1 MRSSSERETSP
12 SSSVTH
18 HPRSNTG
25 DAVDRWADT
34 RWGGRGTALAAIL
47 VGAATIR
54 LVGIQY
60 GLPFGNLLNP
70 DEESIVPRAWKL
82 VHGGGGDPHWFD
94 YPTLLMY
101 VNAPFQMWQ
110 DEPSYLT
117 ARIVGVVLA
126 LAAIAAAWWLGRRAY
141 GTPAAGVVAA
151 AVVAVCTIHVAYSH
165 AAVTDV
171 PLTLGVAVALALL
184 VAGRLELAGIA
195 IGLAMGFKYPGVF
208 LLVPLVVAG
217 WKQWRRLAVSVVLAV
232 AAFLASSPFIV
243 VHGHQAWHE
252 AFRVQRLARDGWLGF
267 EHDHI
272 APIAFVGR
280 LWEGLGPALVVCG
293 IGLVFALVRRARADL
308 VLASFVIVY
317 FADLLTLSAHF
328 DRYVLPLVPALGA
341 LAGRMRS
348 LAPVT
353 LLLLIVPL
361 TWSIRDT
368 KELTRTDTRIVA
380 HRWVEQHIQAGTRI
394 AADPS
399 TPTFERL
406 QVLPLLLPGPKRGFD
421 PNRDLARLRRLGIRD
436 VVVTGAVT
444 DRVLAARDRYPREAR
459 FYDDLG
465 RRAKRVYYVEP
476 GDGLAGPWVAVYRL
490 AA

>member
-1 MRSSSERETSP
+1 VEARARRRRRPALVRLPDT
-12 SSSVTH
+12 
-18 HPRSNTG
+18 
-25 DAVDRWADT
+25 AV
-34 RWGGRGTALAAIL
+34 
-47 VGAATIR
+47 
-54 LVGIQY
+54 
-60 GLPFGNLLNP
+60 
-70 DEESIVPRAWKL
+70 VPQRPVQAWQ
-82 VHGGGGDPHWFD
+82 G
-94 YPTLLMY
+94 
-101 VNAPFQMWQ
+101 
-110 DEPSYLT
+110 EPSYLT

-126 LAAIAAAWWLGRRAY
+126 TAAIAAAGWLGRCAF
-141 GTPAAGVVAA
+141 GTASAGFVAA
-151 AVVAVCTIHVAYSH
+151 AAVAVCTIHVAYSH

-171 PLTLGVAVALALL
+171 PLTLGVAASLALL
-184 VAGRLELAGIA
+184 VSGRLELAGIA

-217 WKQWRRLAVSVVLAV
+217 WKQWRRLAVSAALAV
-232 AAFLASSPFIV
+232 VAFLASSPFIV

-293 IGLVFALVRRARADL
+293 VGLVIALVRRTRTDL
-308 VLASFVIVY
+308 ILASFVVVY

-353 LLLLIVPL
+353 LLLLVVPL

-380 HRWVEQHIQAGTRI
+380 HGWIERHVAPGTRI

-399 TPTFERL
+399 TPSFERL
-406 QVLPLLLPGPKRGFD
+406 DVLPLLLPGPKRGFD
-421 PNRDLARLRRLGIRD
+421 PNRDVARLRRLGIHD

-444 DRVLAARDRYPREAR
+444 DRVLAARDRYPREAA
-459 FYDDLG
+459 FYDDLRTKA
-465 RRAKRVYYVEP
+465 RRVFYLQAG
-476 GDGLAGPWVAVYRL
+476 GDLAGPWVAVYRL
-490 AA
+490 

>member
-1 MRSSSERETSP
+1 VTSR
-12 SSSVTH
+12 
-18 HPRSNTG
+18 PRSKTG
-25 DAVDRWADT
+25 NAIDHWAGT

-47 VGAATIR
+47 AGAAAIR

-70 DEESIVPRAWKL
+70 DEQSIVPRAWEL

-94 YPTLLMY
+94 YPTLLLY
-101 VNAPFQMWQ
+101 VNAPFQAWQ
-110 DEPSYLT
+110 GEPSYLT

-126 LAAIAAAWWLGRRAY
+126 MAAIAAAWWLGRRAF
-141 GTPAAGVVAA
+141 GTASAGVVAA
-151 AVVAVCTIHVAYSH
+151 AAVSVCTIHVAYSH

-171 PLTLGVAVALALL
+171 PLTLGVAASLALL
-184 VAGRLELAGIA
+184 VSGRLELAGIA

-217 WKQWRRLAVSVVLAV
+217 WKQWRRLAVSAVLAI
-232 AAFLASSPFIV
+232 ATFLASSPFIV
-243 VHGHQAWHE
+243 VHGQQAWHE

-280 LWEGLGPALVVCG
+280 LWEGLGPALVLCG
-293 IGLVFALVRRARADL
+293 VGLAIALARRSRTDL
-308 VLASFVIVY
+308 ILASFVMVY

-353 LLLLIVPL
+353 LLLLVVPL

-380 HRWVEQHIQAGTRI
+380 HGWVEQHIAPGTQI

-399 TPTFERL
+399 TPSFERL
-406 QVLPLLLPGPKRGFD
+406 DVLPLLLPGPKRGFD
-421 PNRDLARLRRLGIRD
+421 PNRDVARLRRLGIHD

-444 DRVLAARDRYPREAR
+444 DRVLAARDRYPREAA
-459 FYDDLG
+459 FYDDLRTKA
-465 RRAKRVYYVEP
+465 RRVFYLQAG
-476 GDGLAGPWVAVYRL
+476 GDLAGPWVAVYRL
-490 AA
+490 

>member
-1 MRSSSERETSP
+1 MPSSWERETSP
-12 SSSVTH
+12 SSSVT
-18 HPRSNTG
+18 PRRRSNTG
-25 DAVDRWADT
+25 TAIDRWAGT

-47 VGAATIR
+47 AGAAAIR

-70 DEESIVPRAWKL
+70 DEQSIVPRAWKL

-101 VNAPFQMWQ
+101 VNAPFQAWQ

-117 ARIVGVVLA
+117 ARIVGVALA
-126 LAAIAAAWWLGRRAY
+126 LAAIAAAWWLGRRAF
-141 GTPAAGVVAA
+141 GTPSAGVVAGA
-151 AVVAVCTIHVAYSH
+151 TVAVSTIHVAYSR

-184 VAGRLELAGIA
+184 VTGRLELAGIA

-208 LLVPLVVAG
+208 LVVPLVVAG
-217 WKQWRRLAVSVVLAV
+217 WKQWRRLVVSGVLAV

-243 VHGHQAWHE
+243 VHREQAWHE

-267 EHDHI
+267 EHDNI

-293 IGLVFALVRRARADL
+293 IGLVFALARRSRTDL

-380 HRWVEQHIQAGTRI
+380 HRWVERHLPAGTRI

-399 TPTFERL
+399 TPSFERL
-406 QVLPLLLPGPKRGFD
+406 EVLPLLLPGPKRAFD
-421 PNRDLARLRRLGIRD
+421 PNRDVARLRRLGIRD

-444 DRVLAARDRYPREAR
+444 DRVLAARDRYPREAG
-459 FYDDLG
+459 FYDELRTKA
-465 RRAKRVYYVEP
+465 RRLFYVTP
-476 GDGLAGPWVAVYRL
+476 GGDLAGPWVAVYRL
-490 AA
+490 

>member
-12 SSSVTH
+12 GSSAT
-18 HPRSNTG
+18 PRRRFRRPF
-25 DAVDRWADT
+25 DRWAAT
-34 RWGGRGTALAAIL
+34 QWGGKGTALAAIL
-47 VGAATIR
+47 AGAALLR

-70 DEESIVPRAWKL
+70 DEQSIVPRAWNL

-94 YPTLLMY
+94 YPTLLLY
-101 VNAPFQMWQ
+101 VNAPFQAWQ
-110 DEPSYLT
+110 GEPSYLT

-126 LAAIAAAWWLGRRAY
+126 TAAIAAAWWLGRRAF
-141 GTPAAGVVAA
+141 GTATAGVVAA
-151 AVVAVCTIHVAYSH
+151 AAVAVCTIHVAYSH

-171 PLTLGVAVALALL
+171 PLTLGVAASLALL
-184 VAGRLELAGIA
+184 VSSRLELAGVA
-195 IGLAMGFKYPGVF
+195 VGLAMGFKYPGVF

-217 WKQWRRLAVSVVLAV
+217 WKQWRRLAVSAVLAV

-280 LWEGLGPALVVCG
+280 LWEGLGPALVLCG
-293 IGLVFALVRRARADL
+293 VGLVIALARRTRTDL
-308 VLASFVIVY
+308 ILASFVVVY

-341 LAGRMRS
+341 LAARMRF

-353 LLLLIVPL
+353 MLLLVVPL

-380 HRWVEQHIQAGTRI
+380 HRWIEQNVTPGTRI

-399 TPTFERL
+399 TPSF
-406 QVLPLLLPGPKRGFD
+406 
-421 PNRDLARLRRLGIRD
+421 
-436 VVVTGAVT
+436 
-444 DRVLAARDRYPREAR
+444 
-459 FYDDLG
+459 
-465 RRAKRVYYVEP
+465 
-476 GDGLAGPWVAVYRL
+476 
-490 AA
+490 

>member
-1 MRSSSERETSP
+1 M
-12 SSSVTH
+12 TH
-18 HPRSNTG
+18 HRRSNTG

-34 RWGGRGTALAAIL
+34 RWGGRWTALAAIL

-101 VNAPFQMWQ
+101 VNAPFQLWQ

-117 ARIVGVVLA
+117 ARIVGVMLA

-217 WKQWRRLAVSVVLAV
+217 WKQWRRLAVSGGLAV

-243 VHGHQAWHE
+243 VHRHQAWHE

-280 LWEGLGPALVVCG
+280 LWEGLGPALIVCG
-293 IGLVFALVRRARADL
+293 IGLVFALARRTRADL
-308 VLASFVIVY
+308 ILASFVIVY

-353 LLLLIVPL
+353 LLLLVVPL
-361 TWSIRDT
+361 TWSVRDT
-368 KELTRTDTRIVA
+368 KQLTRTDTRIVA

-399 TPTFERL
+399 TPTFAGLDVVHL
-406 QVLPLLLPGPKRGFD
+406 QLPGPKRGFD
-421 PNRDLARLRRLGIRD
+421 PNRDLARLRRLGVRD

-444 DRVLAARDRYPREAR
+444 DRVLAARDHYPREAR
-459 FYDDLG
+459 FYDDL
-465 RRAKRVYYVEP
+465 RSRAKRVYYLEP

-490 AA
+490 GS

>member
-1 MRSSSERETSP
+1 M
-12 SSSVTH
+12 
-18 HPRSNTG
+18 
-25 DAVDRWADT
+25 
-34 RWGGRGTALAAIL
+34 ALAAIL
-47 VGAATIR
+47 AGAAAIR
-54 LVGIQY
+54 LAGIQY

-70 DEESIVPRAWKL
+70 DEQSIVPRAWKL

-101 VNAPFQMWQ
+101 VNAPFQAWQ

-126 LAAIAAAWWLGRRAY
+126 VAAIAASWWLGRRAF
-141 GTPAAGVVAA
+141 GTTAGIVAA
-151 AVVAVCTIHVAYSH
+151 AIVAVCTIHVAYSH

-171 PLTLGVAVALALL
+171 PLTLGVAVALTLL
-184 VAGRLELAGIA
+184 VTGRLELAGIA

-217 WKQWRRLAVSVVLAV
+217 WMQWWRLALSGALAV
-232 AAFLASSPFIV
+232 AAFLASSPFIL

-267 EHDHI
+267 EHDNI
-272 APIAFVGR
+272 APIAFGGR
-280 LWEGLGPALVVCG
+280 LWDGIGPALIICG
-293 IGLVFALVRRARADL
+293 VGLVVALLRRSRADL
-308 VLASFVIVY
+308 ILASFVLVY

-353 LLLLIVPL
+353 LLLLIIPL

-380 HRWVEQHIQAGTRI
+380 HRWVEQHIRPGTHI

-399 TPTFERL
+399 TPAFERL
-406 QVLPLLLPGPKRGFD
+406 QVLPLLLPGPKRAFD
-421 PNRDLARLRRLGIRD
+421 PNRDVARLRRLGIRD

-444 DRVLAARDRYPREAR
+444 DRVLAARDRYPREAA
-459 FYDDLG
+459 FYDRLRTKS
-465 RRAKRVYYVEP
+465 RRVFYITP
-476 GDGLAGPWVAVYRL
+476 GGELAGPWVAVYRL
-490 AA
+490 

>member
-1 MRSSSERETSP
+1 
-12 SSSVTH
+12 VTH

-34 RWGGRGTALAAIL
+34 RWGGRGMALAAIL
-47 VGAATIR
+47 AGAATIR

-70 DEESIVPRAWKL
+70 DEQSIVPRAWKL

-101 VNAPFQMWQ
+101 VNAPFQAWQ

-151 AVVAVCTIHVAYSH
+151 AVVAVCTIHVAYSR

-217 WKQWRRLAVSVVLAV
+217 WKQWRRLAVSGLLAV

-293 IGLVFALVRRARADL
+293 IGLVFALVRRTRADL

-328 DRYVLPLVPALGA
+328 DRYVLPLVPALAA

-353 LLLLIVPL
+353 LLLLVVPL

-368 KELTRTDTRIVA
+368 KQLTRTDTRIVA
-380 HRWVEQHIQAGTRI
+380 HRWVEQHIPAGTRI

-406 QVLPLLLPGPKRGFD
+406 QVLPLFLPGPKRGFD

-444 DRVLAARDRYPREAR
+444 DRVLAERDHYPQEAA
-459 FYDDLG
+459 FYDEL
-465 RRAKRVYYVEP
+465 RAKARRVLYVRP
-476 GDGLAGPWVAVYRL
+476 GGDLAGPWVAVYRL
-490 AA
+490 